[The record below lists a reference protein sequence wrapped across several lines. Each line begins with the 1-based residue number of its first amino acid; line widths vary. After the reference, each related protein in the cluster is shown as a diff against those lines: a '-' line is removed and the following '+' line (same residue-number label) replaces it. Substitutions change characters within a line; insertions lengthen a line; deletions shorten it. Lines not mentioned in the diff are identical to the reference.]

1 MTDTKHECAALAV
14 IGPIEQHATHPDA
27 PSFGFADGYMNGQLF
42 CEHRIIESGP
52 FYTHEQVAEMVK
64 AAYREGA
71 KEFASEI
78 NGWPGAICSAWHHS
92 QAKAGL
98 KE

>member
-1 MTDTKHECAALAV
+1 MMTDIKHECAALAV
-14 IGPIEQHATHPDA
+14 LHEAIDIEFRHGEIFDA
-27 PSFGFADGYMNGQLF
+27 VETIKFN
-42 CEHRIIESGP
+42 GP
-52 FYTHEQVAEMVK
+52 FYTHEQVAEAVE